1 MVPQASIWWVLFCI
15 LFSIKWKIP
24 TSLLTQGVPQP
35 LSSRSPGHWSDSQHT
50 QAAIRLA
57 LLWSPALFQN
67 IYTSTEV
74 QIILDPPHLV
84 CTAPHCPTRVFLQEL
99 NWKLCFSHEWALSPW
114 EHTTATLKEKLLK
127 DKRWILST
135 ILLLMQT
142 QPSFTVWALIHFAA
156 KVLQYVHGKINN
168 T

>member
-74 QIILDPPHLV
+74 QIILDPSHLV
-84 CTAPHCPTRVFLQEL
+84 CTAAHCPTRVFLQEL
-99 NWKLCFSHEWALSPW
+99 NWKLCFSHKWTLSPW

-127 DKRWILST
+127 DKCWILST